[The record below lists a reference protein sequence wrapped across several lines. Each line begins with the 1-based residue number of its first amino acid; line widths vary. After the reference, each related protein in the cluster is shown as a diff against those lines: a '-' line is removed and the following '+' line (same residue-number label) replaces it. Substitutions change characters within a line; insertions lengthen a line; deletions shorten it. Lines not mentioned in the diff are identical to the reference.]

1 MRFSKIIKPSPTL
14 KLGDLAR
21 QKQAEGHKVISLALG
36 EPDFK
41 TPSYILDATS
51 KAMYDGY
58 THYSTPQGLIELRK
72 SIKLD
77 YKKRFNAN
85 YDESE
90 IIVFPGAKAAIFA
103 SLAALLE
110 PNDEVIIISPY
121 YVSYP
126 PMIKLAEYEASFIDI
141 PLNNDFSLPIDK
153 IKQAININTKVLILN
168 YPNNPTG
175 RLLTLA
181 EVKEVV
187 NIVKNN
193 NLHLI
198 SDEIYEKLIF
208 GENKFISF
216 ASFPEIKDKT
226 IIINGYSKAYAMTGF
241 RIGYALASKEI
252 VNKMNLFNQNTNTN
266 TNTFVQRGVLSIYEN
281 EDRHIYE
288 YNKILRKRIDYLHEE
303 INKIPYFKGI
313 KPEGGFYYFIDI
325 SKTKMGSTEFAN
337 LLIDKYQI
345 VTTPGIS
352 FGEKWDNYIRI
363 SLSVSLETM
372 KEAVK
377 ILKDIKL

>member
-1 MRFSKIIKPSPTL
+1 MRFSRIIKPSPTL

-36 EPDFK
+36 EPDFM

-51 KAMYDGY
+51 KAMYEGF
-58 THYSTPQGLIELRK
+58 THYSTPQGLIELRNA
-72 SIKLD
+72 IKLD
-77 YKKRFNAN
+77 YEKRFNAY

-90 IIVFPGAKAAIFA
+90 IIIFPGAKAAIFA

-126 PMIKLAEYEASFIDI
+126 PMIKLAEYEANFIDI
-141 PLNNDFSLPIDK
+141 PLNKDFSLPIDK
-153 IKQAININTKVLILN
+153 IKTAINNNTKALILN

-175 RLLTLA
+175 MLLTEN
-181 EVKEVV
+181 EVKEIVD
-187 NIVKNN
+187 IVKNN

-281 EDRHIYE
+281 DDKHIKT
-288 YNKILRKRIDYLHEE
+288 YNKTLRKRIDYLHEE
-303 INKIPYFKGI
+303 INKIPYLEGI
-313 KPEGGFYYFIDI
+313 KPEGGFYYFINI
-325 SKTKMGSTEFAN
+325 EKTKMKSSEFAN
-337 LLIDKYQI
+337 YLIEKYGI
-345 VTTPGIS
+345 VTTPGIN
-352 FGEKWDNYIRI
+352 FGKYFDNYIRI
-363 SLSVSLETM
+363 SLSVSLDTM
-372 KEAVK
+372 KEA
-377 ILKDIKL
+377 INIFNQIKL

>member
-36 EPDFK
+36 EPDFM

-51 KAMYDGY
+51 KAMYEGF

-72 SIKLD
+72 AIKLD
-77 YKKRFNAN
+77 YEKRFNAY

-90 IIVFPGAKAAIFA
+90 IIIFPGAKAAIFA

-126 PMIKLAEYEASFIDI
+126 PMIKLAEFEASFIDI

-153 IKQAININTKVLILN
+153 IKSAINKNTKALILN

-175 RLLTLA
+175 RLLTKD
-181 EVKEVV
+181 EVDEVV
-187 NIVKNN
+187 EMIKNN
-193 NLHLI
+193 DLYLI

-208 GENKFISF
+208 GNNEFISF
-216 ASFPEIKDKT
+216 ASYKEIKEKT

-241 RIGYALASKEI
+241 RIGYALASKEL

-266 TNTFVQRGVLSIYEN
+266 TNTFVQKGALAIYEN
-281 EDRHIYE
+281 EEVHIKE
-288 YNKILRKRIDYLHEE
+288 YNKTLRKRIDYLHEE
-303 INKIPYFKGI
+303 INKMPYFKGV

-325 SKTKMGSTEFAN
+325 SKTKMKSTDFAN

-352 FGEKWDNYIRI
+352 FGENWDNYIRM

-372 KEAVK
+372 QAAVK
-377 ILKDIKL
+377 ILQEIKL